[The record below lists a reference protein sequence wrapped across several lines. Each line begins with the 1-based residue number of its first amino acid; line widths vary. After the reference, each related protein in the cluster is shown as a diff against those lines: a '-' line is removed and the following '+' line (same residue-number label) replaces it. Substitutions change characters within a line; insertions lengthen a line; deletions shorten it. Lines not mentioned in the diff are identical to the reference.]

1 MTETPRDSDE
11 RGRKIVLEIEIDD
24 HIAYGLEQMV
34 FKTQLSGMLEVWD
47 ARMLVKDLLD
57 KYEQER
63 GKDPR

>member
-11 RGRKIVLEIEIDD
+11 RGRKIVLEIELDD
-24 HIAYGLEQMV
+24 HIAHGLDQMV
-34 FKTQLSGMLEVWD
+34 FKTQTSGMLAVWD

-63 GKDPR
+63 DR

>member
-11 RGRKIVLEIEIDD
+11 RGRKIVLEIELDD
-24 HIAYGLEQMV
+24 HIAHGLDQMV
-34 FKTQLSGMLEVWD
+34 FKTQTSGMLEVWD

-63 GKDPR
+63 DR

>member
-11 RGRKIVLEIEIDD
+11 RGRKIVLEIELDD
-24 HIAYGLEQMV
+24 HIAHGLEQMV
-34 FKTQLSGMLEVWD
+34 FKTQTSGMLEVWD

-63 GKDPR
+63 DR